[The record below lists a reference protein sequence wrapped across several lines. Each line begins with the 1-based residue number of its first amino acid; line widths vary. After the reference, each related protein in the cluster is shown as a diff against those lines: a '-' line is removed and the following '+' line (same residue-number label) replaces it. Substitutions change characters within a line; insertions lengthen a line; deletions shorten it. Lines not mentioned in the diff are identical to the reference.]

1 MTYLAFVRKERRL
14 LSFAI
19 SFTFFSSFGQ
29 TFLLSLF
36 VPYFLISFDLNNTS
50 FGVLYSFATVTGAI
64 ALPYLGQWI
73 DRIPLR
79 QYSLYV
85 AIGLLT
91 AAVLMA
97 VSWHIATLFLALI
110 LLRLAGQGLS
120 GHTAQTTMARQYN
133 GERGKALSISALG
146 YPIGEA
152 LLPSLI
158 AFLLVYMHWQTV
170 WAFIAGVIAFVFI
183 PVSRLLI
190 NGEKRVIEPQQD
202 DQKQN
207 VSDNYKAVFRDPR
220 TPYIIPAILMPPF
233 WVTGL
238 FLYQVSAAQ
247 DLGWTAAIIA
257 SAFIAFA
264 VTRIIS
270 GLITG
275 PLIDRFSA
283 QSLFPLLLIPMA
295 AGFLIAVFFT
305 GTLSAFIYMA
315 LVGMTLGFSGTIKSA
330 LWAELYGTDII
341 GTVQSLFA
349 SIMVFSTALSPFLV
363 GWMLDLSISLQ
374 TILLL
379 AAITTIFCGLL
390 SIRVMPVFKKNS

>member
-36 VPYFLISFDLNNTS
+36 VPYFLISFELTNTT
-50 FGVLYSFATVTGAI
+50 FGTLYSIATVTGAVM
-64 ALPYLGQWI
+64 LPYLGQWI

-85 AIGLLT
+85 ALGLLF

-97 VSWHIATLFLALI
+97 VSWHLATLFVALI

-146 YPIGEA
+146 YPVGEA

-158 AFLLVYMHWQTV
+158 AFLLIYMHWQTV
-170 WAFIAGVIAFVFI
+170 WALIAGVIAFVFI
-183 PVSRLLI
+183 PVLWALI
-190 NGEKRVIEPQQD
+190 RREKDVV
-202 DQKQN
+202 DQKKSKN
-207 VSDNYKAVFRDPR
+207 NETVTDNYKAVFRDPR

-247 DLGWTAAIIA
+247 DLGWTAAIVA

-264 VTRIIS
+264 VTRIVAGLIS
-270 GLITG
+270 G
-275 PLIDRFSA
+275 PMIDRFSA

-305 GTLSAFIYMA
+305 GAWSAFVYMA
-315 LVGMTLGFSGTIKSA
+315 LVGMTLGFSGTLKSA
-330 LWAELYGTDII
+330 LWAELYGTEII

-363 GWMLDLSISLQ
+363 GWMLDHSISLQ
-374 TILLL
+374 SILLL
-379 AAITTIFCGLL
+379 AAVTTILCGLI
-390 SIRVMPVFKKNS
+390 SIRVMPIFQKDQ